1 MSKNIIQKIGINA
14 DKLIRKIRKQKQK
27 DKEIEAKIEEHI
39 EKEKSDVSP
48 FYYENVISRIL
59 IIFVITYFTID
70 KL

>member
-1 MSKNIIQKIGINA
+1 MSKNIIQKVNINA

-27 DKEIEAKIEEHI
+27 NKQIESIIKEQE

-59 IIFVITYFTID
+59 IIFVITHFTIV
-70 KL
+70 